1 MATYIGL
8 DLGGTNIKISVFD
21 DFFHKL
27 GEKRTP
33 TEVRFGSEHVL
44 NRIYDAV
51 LALLDELH
59 LTCQDITCM
68 GIGVPGILDI
78 KNGISR
84 FSPNFPKWEEVQS
97 SPGWRAIFISRPI
110 SIMMHVSIS
119 MGNGN
124 SEPVKTAITS

>member
-1 MATYIGL
+1 MTTYIGL

-84 FSPNFPKWEEVQS
+84 FSEMGGGSDRRLDGKPS
-97 SPGWRAIFISRPI
+97 SYPDLYR
-110 SIMMHVSIS
+110 
-119 MGNGN
+119 
-124 SEPVKTAITS
+124 

>member
-44 NRIYDAV
+44 TAFMM
-51 LALLDELH
+51 LFLH
-59 LTCQDITCM
+59 
-68 GIGVPGILDI
+68 
-78 KNGISR
+78 
-84 FSPNFPKWEEVQS
+84 FSMSF
-97 SPGWRAIFISRPI
+97 
-110 SIMMHVSIS
+110 
-119 MGNGN
+119 
-124 SEPVKTAITS
+124 T

>member
-51 LALLDELH
+51 LALLGAARLVLE
-59 LTCQDITCM
+59 
-68 GIGVPGILDI
+68 
-78 KNGISR
+78 
-84 FSPNFPKWEEVQS
+84 
-97 SPGWRAIFISRPI
+97 
-110 SIMMHVSIS
+110 
-119 MGNGN
+119 
-124 SEPVKTAITS
+124 

>member
-44 NRIYDAV
+44 NRIYDAI

-59 LTCQDITCM
+59 LICQDPTCM
-68 GIGVPGILDI
+68 GTGVPCILD
-78 KNGISR
+78 
-84 FSPNFPKWEEVQS
+84 
-97 SPGWRAIFISRPI
+97 
-110 SIMMHVSIS
+110 
-119 MGNGN
+119 
-124 SEPVKTAITS
+124 T

>member
-59 LTCQDITCM
+59 LTCQDITAWASVSPASS
-68 GIGVPGILDI
+68 ISKTVFPDFLRIFR
-78 KNGISR
+78 NGRR
-84 FSPNFPKWEEVQS
+84 FRS
-97 SPGWRAIFISRPI
+97 SPGWRAIFISPTYIDNDARVNLYGEWKFGSRQKPQ
-110 SIMMHVSIS
+110 
-119 MGNGN
+119 
-124 SEPVKTAITS
+124 